1 MSSTRRR
8 IDVDVH
14 FDPDAS
20 LATMRAEVREGL
32 TADPKTLPSKYFYDE
47 RGSLLFEAITELDE
61 YYPTRAEREV
71 LETHAGAIA
80 AAARPREVVE
90 LGSGSAKKTRLL
102 LDAALD
108 EGALRRYVPFDVS
121 REIAESSAREL
132 VREFPDLSVH
142 AVVGDFDE
150 HLGEIPDGDH
160 RLIALLGG
168 TIGNFERDDAVA
180 LLSEIR
186 SHMGPHDHFL
196 LGTDLVKDAEVLEA
210 AYDDARGVTAEF
222 NKNILSVVNNRLDA
236 DFDPDDF
243 EHVAFYDRERR
254 RIEMHLRARRDVVAH
269 VHALDLIVRFRE
281 GETVRTE
288 VSCKYTRDMVDG
300 MLADAGLALEDWYT
314 DAGDRF
320 ALSLSARSDADVSG

>member
-1 MSSTRRR
+1 MSSIDRR

-20 LATMRAEVREGL
+20 LATMRAEVRAGL
-32 TADPKTLPSKYFYDE
+32 TGRPKTLPSKYFYDE
-47 RGSLLFEAITELDE
+47 RGSLLFERITELDE

-71 LETHAGAIA
+71 LETHSGAIA
-80 AAARPREVVE
+80 RAARPREVVE

-102 LDAALD
+102 LDAALE
-108 EGALRRYVPFDVS
+108 EGELRRYVPFDVS

-180 LLSEIR
+180 LLAEVR

-196 LGTDLVKDAEVLEA
+196 LGTDLVKDVTVLES
-210 AYDDARGVTAEF
+210 AYDDSAGVTAEF
-222 NKNILSVVNNRLDA
+222 NKNILAVVNDRLDA

-243 EHVAFYDRERR
+243 DHVAFYDADRR
-254 RIEMHLRARRDVVAH
+254 RIEMHLRARRDLVAH
-269 VHALDLIVRFRE
+269 VHALDLTVTFAA

-288 VSCKYTRDMVDG
+288 VSCKYTRESVAG
-300 MLADAGLALEDWYT
+300 MLEDAGLGMRAWFT
-314 DAGDRF
+314 DAGNRF
-320 ALSLSARSDADVSG
+320 AMSLSAREEATARP